1 LPHSLIEEKL
11 FKSNFKKIAGVD
23 EVGRGSI
30 AGPVVS
36 AAVILE
42 KKLLLNNPLNLN
54 DSKKISQKRRK
65 ELFNII
71 INSDSQFSIGIST
84 NNEIDNLGIVQSTKN
99 SMLRALSGLDY
110 DCALVDAVN
119 LDINKT
125 NFYFYKAD
133 TISTSVA
140 AASIIAKVSRDSLME
155 NIYDKLFPNYF
166 FINNKGYG
174 SKKHIDAVKKIGL
187 SLVHR
192 KTFKPNSE
200 LI

>member
-1 LPHSLIEEKL
+1 M
-11 FKSNFKKIAGVD
+11 D

-84 NNEIDNLGIVQSTKN
+84 NNEIDDLGIVQSTKN

-110 DCALVDAVN
+110 DCALVDAMS

-174 SKKHIDAVKKIGL
+174 SKKHIDTVKKIGL